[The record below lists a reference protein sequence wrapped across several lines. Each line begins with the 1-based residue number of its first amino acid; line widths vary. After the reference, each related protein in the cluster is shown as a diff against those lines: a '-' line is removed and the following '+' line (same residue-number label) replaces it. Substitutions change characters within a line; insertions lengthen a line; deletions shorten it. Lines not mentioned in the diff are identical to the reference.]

1 MHNHRADMSRLER
14 RRSNSSVDDLRRELR
29 DADHERFYLQGA
41 VNTAADEWLSRDR
54 RRPTARRVKKIAIV
68 ACTAGALLLVGG
80 IVWARL
86 DISRPTDDR
95 KPVTV
100 APPFTDVRTAD
111 RTVIPAHEI
120 IAVRSPL
127 APINAPRTRVR
138 RTAAHLPSP
147 ARVQPTKRATV
158 PRPLSPGEF
167 GRTPPRAHDRQ

>member
-1 MHNHRADMSRLER
+1 MSRLER

-41 VNTAADEWLSRDR
+41 VNTAADEWLSRE

-111 RTVIPAHEI
+111 RTITPAPET
-120 IAVRSPL
+120 IAVRRTL
-127 APINAPRTRVR
+127 APTTAPKRSVR
-138 RTAAHLPSP
+138 RSAVRPLSP
-147 ARVQPTKRATV
+147 GRVQPTKRATA

-167 GRTPPRAHDRQ
+167 GRTPPRDHDRQ